1 MDCDIAIIGAGAA
14 GIAAART
21 AMAYGRSCII
31 LEARNRV
38 GGRVYTDH
46 TLGPHFDAGAAY
58 IHFSNRN
65 PWMREAR
72 RLGIETR
79 LWRGWTHFEAW
90 QDGQPLPPAYH
101 EERLTGYEAFW
112 RHLETLGGDFPDRS
126 MADIAASL
134 TEVQQGAITAL
145 SRLGLGEE
153 PSRLSVHD
161 YMSQAEGPDH
171 IVPAGYGTLITAAA
185 QGLPIKLNQI
195 VRRITAERRG
205 FTVATDESRLRART
219 VIVTVPIGVLK
230 SGLIRFEPGL
240 PNYIDQAL
248 DGLGMGALTKLVLAF
263 DGERFGVAPG
273 EDKIMLDAPGGAMTF
288 ECWPYDR
295 NIVIAVTGGDGGRGL
310 STIGERDAI
319 EVVSTLWSSI
329 VGTDC
334 RRHLIGGRLAAWW
347 GDPFSEGGYATVK
360 PGHFAA
366 RATLLES
373 GIDGLYFAG
382 EATAAGRFEATM
394 TVAGASY
401 AGWDAAK
408 RAIAAMM

>member
-1 MDCDIAIIGAGAA
+1 
-14 GIAAART
+14 
-21 AMAYGRSCII
+21 
-31 LEARNRV
+31 
-38 GGRVYTDH
+38 
-46 TLGPHFDAGAAY
+46 
-58 IHFSNRN
+58 
-65 PWMREAR
+65 MREAR

-79 LWRGWTHFEAW
+79 LWRGWTHFEVW
-90 QDGQPLPPAYH
+90 RDGQPHSQAYH
-101 EERLTGYEAFW
+101 QERSTGYEAFW
-112 RHLETLGGDFPDRS
+112 RRIASLGEDFSDRS
-126 MADIAASL
+126 IADIAATL
-134 TEVQQGAITAL
+134 TEAQQGAIAAL

-171 IVPAGYGTLITAAA
+171 IVPAGYGTLVSAAA
-185 QGLPIKLNQI
+185 QDLPIQLNQV

-205 FTVATDESRLRART
+205 FTVATDEATLSARA
-219 VIVTVPIGVLK
+219 VVVTVPIGVLK

-240 PNYIDQAL
+240 PLYFNQAL

-273 EDKIMLDAPGGAMTF
+273 DDKIILDAPGGAMTF

-295 NIVIAVTGGDGGRGL
+295 NIIIAVTGGDGGRGL

-319 EVVSTLWSSI
+319 ELVSTLWSSI

-334 RRHLIGGRLAAWW
+334 RRHLTGGRLAAWW
-347 GDPFSEGGYATVK
+347 GDPYAEGGYATVK
-360 PGHFAA
+360 PGHFSA
-366 RATLLES
+366 RETLLNS

-382 EATAAGRFEATM
+382 EATAAGRLEATM

-408 RAIAAMM
+408 RAIAEIRG